1 MSIIAIAANTL
12 LFVEFTHQVSKDL
25 EIYSCTDDTLAETTK
40 MNAISKTLSRLGASL
55 TAGLAIISAAS
66 IGRLR
71 NSNENGIIALASWSK
86 AMVDELLVA
95 LTPPRNSTLNT
106 LQSFNQAACT
116 LLDENKNSALQD
128 TLDEIKRGLL
138 SNLEVLIR

>member
-55 TAGLAIISAAS
+55 TVGLAIISAAS

-71 NSNENGIIALASWSK
+71 SSNENGIIAL
-86 AMVDELLVA
+86 
-95 LTPPRNSTLNT
+95 TPPRNVTLNT
-106 LQSFNQAACT
+106 WYCFNQAACT
-116 LLDENKNSALQD
+116 LLEEIEISTLRAS
-128 TLDEIKRGLL
+128 LDEIERNLL
-138 SNLEVLIR
+138 ANLVVLIR